1 MVTAP
6 ALHSGHEVVD
16 GNRGYPTLTV
26 CSYCLRLLKLH
37 WRTSA
42 VVFLA
47 ARAMGGAG

>member
-6 ALHSGHEVVD
+6 ALHSGHEVV
-16 GNRGYPTLTV
+16 GGTVGTTLTV